1 MAGARA
7 PLVEVKGI
15 EKAFGRNA
23 VLRGVSLRIAPA
35 SVHALLGENGAGK
48 STLTRVLLGME
59 RADAGAM
66 LLGGARY
73 APASAEGARRAGVVL
88 VPQERTL
95 CAHLT
100 VADNVMLGIEPTARA
115 WLGIRDRERARA
127 VARRAIAL
135 VAEDPARLPLDAPV
149 GELGVADRQ
158 LVELARALAQGG
170 LREDGRLA
178 ARLLVLDEPTSSLG
192 HDDAARLFDRVRT
205 LRDAG
210 LAVLLV
216 THFLSDVRAHADRYT
231 VLRDGRV
238 AGEGDPRA
246 IEPAQIVREMLGRV
260 FDPTRAIRAPDAT
273 EAPDASDAPE
283 APDAAPPG
291 GGEVVL
297 DARDVAGVKRP
308 RRASLT
314 LRRGEIL
321 GIAGLVGSGR
331 TELLRVLAGLD
342 PKRAGTVT
350 LRARRGVGLL
360 SEDRGGEGLMLGRSI
375 AENVWLSPRAPRFA
389 TPGSLLAGAARWID
403 ELAIRAAGPDQRVG
417 ELSGGNQQK
426 VQIARLLREDFDVLL
441 VDEPTRGIDVASKA
455 QVLSLLR
462 ELAASGKA
470 IVLVSSQL
478 DELVTTCDRIAVLRR
493 GILEPPRPASS
504 WTEAS
509 LLLEASS

>member
-1 MAGARA
+1 MGGERA
-7 PLVEVKGI
+7 PVLEVTGLA
-15 EKAFGRNA
+15 KAFGPNP
-23 VLRGVSLRIAPA
+23 VLRDVSLRVAPA
-35 SVHALLGENGAGK
+35 SIHALLGENGAGK
-48 STLTRVLLGME
+48 STLARVLLGME
-59 RADAGAM
+59 RADAGAI

-73 APASAEGARRAGVVL
+73 APASAEEARRAGVVL

-100 VADNVMLGIEPTARA
+100 VVDNVVLGIEPRARA
-115 WLGIRDRERARA
+115 WLGLEIRDRSRARA
-127 VARRAIAL
+127 VARAAIAL
-135 VAEDPARLPLDAPV
+135 VTADPGRVPLDARA
-149 GELGVADRQ
+149 GELGVADQQ
-158 LVELARALAQGG
+158 LVEIARALAQGG
-170 LREDGRLA
+170 LGEDGRLA

-192 HDDAARLFDRVRT
+192 QSDAARLFERVGA

-238 AGEGDPRA
+238 AGEGDPRE
-246 IEPAQIVREMLGRV
+246 IEPAQIVREMLGRAL
-260 FDPTRAIRAPDAT
+260 DDSRASAVS
-273 EAPDASDAPE
+273 E
-283 APDAAPPG
+283 AAPPD

-297 DARDVAGVKRP
+297 EAEGVSGVKRP
-308 RRASLT
+308 KRASLT

-331 TELLRVLAGLD
+331 TELLRILAGLD
-342 PKRAGTVT
+342 PRRGGTVA
-350 LRARRGVGLL
+350 LRAPRGIGLL
-360 SEDRGGEGLMLGRSI
+360 SEDRGGEGLMLGRSL

-389 TPGSLLAGAARWID
+389 RPRSVLSEGARWIE
-403 ELAIRAAGPDQRVG
+403 ELAIRARGPEQRAG

-455 QVLSLLR
+455 QVLALLR
-462 ELAASGKA
+462 ELARAGKA

-493 GILEPPRPASS
+493 GTLDPPRPASS

-509 LLLEASS
+509 LLLEVSS

>member
-7 PLVEVKGI
+7 PLLEVTGLA
-15 EKAFGRNA
+15 KAFGPNA
-23 VLRGVSLRIAPA
+23 VLRGVSLQIAPA

-48 STLTRVLLGME
+48 STLARVLLGME
-59 RADAGAM
+59 RADAGAV
-66 LLGGARY
+66 LLEGARY
-73 APASAEGARRAGVVL
+73 APASPEGAHRAGVVL

-100 VADNVMLGIEPTARA
+100 VADNVVLGIEPLARA
-115 WLGIRDRERARA
+115 RLGIRDRSRARA
-127 VARRAIAL
+127 VARAALAL
-135 VAEDPARLPLDAPV
+135 VTADPGRVPLDAPA
-149 GELGVADRQ
+149 GELGVADQQ
-158 LVELARALAQGG
+158 LVEIARALAQGG

-192 HDDAARLFDRVRT
+192 QSDAARLFERVRA

-238 AGEGDPRA
+238 AGEGDPRET
-246 IEPAQIVREMLGRV
+246 EPAQIVREMLGRALE
-260 FDPTRAIRAPDAT
+260 DTRA
-273 EAPDASDAPE
+273 S
-283 APDAAPPG
+283 AAPGAALPD

-297 DARDVAGVKRP
+297 EAEDVSGVKRP
-308 RRASLT
+308 KRASLT

-331 TELLRVLAGLD
+331 TELLRILAGLD
-342 PKRAGTVT
+342 PRRGGKVS
-350 LRARRGVGLL
+350 LRAPRGVGLL
-360 SEDRGGEGLMLGRSI
+360 SEDRGGEGLMLGRSL
-375 AENVWLSPRAPRFA
+375 AENVWLSPRAPLFA
-389 TPGSLLAGAARWID
+389 RPRSLLSEGARWI
-403 ELAIRAAGPDQRVG
+403 ERLAIRAGGPEQRAG

-455 QVLSLLR
+455 QVLALLR
-462 ELAASGKA
+462 DLARAGKA

-493 GILEPPRPASS
+493 GTLEPPRPASS